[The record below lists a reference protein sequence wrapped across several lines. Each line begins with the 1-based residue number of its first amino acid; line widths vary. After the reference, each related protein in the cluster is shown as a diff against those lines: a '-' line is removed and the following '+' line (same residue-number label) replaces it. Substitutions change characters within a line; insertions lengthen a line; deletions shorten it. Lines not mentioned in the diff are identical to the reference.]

1 MEKPNTK
8 ICDHFNQ
15 RKLKDFQK
23 TAMKRDH
30 IFCNSCFPRMPTSR
44 PENPD
49 GLNIENL
56 LMCLS
61 CFEVGCNRQTKSQCM
76 LQHGENKKHHMTYS
90 LSMGAI
96 WCYLCDYELK
106 EFMLVQEK
114 GDNEKNNQKLEKLQN
129 YLTEV
134 DVCFKKLIKK
144 HQEIA
149 KKKEQNKIE
158 EEGQDEKQEIVV
170 INKTSKAKAK

>member
-1 MEKPNTK
+1 METAKIK

-23 TAMKRDH
+23 TVMSRDN
-30 IFCNSCFPRMPTSR
+30 IFCDSCFDKMPTR
-44 PENPD
+44 IPENRD

-61 CFEVGCNRQTKSQCM
+61 CFYVGCNRQTKKQCM
-76 LQHGENKKHHMTYS
+76 INHGEKNKHHLTYS
-90 LSMGAI
+90 LSMGAV
-96 WCYLCDYELK
+96 WCYMCDYELK
-106 EFMLVQEK
+106 EFMLTQEK
-114 GDNEKNNQKLEKLQN
+114 GDNERRNQKLDKLKD
-129 YLTEV
+129 YLGEV
-134 DVCFKKLIKK
+134 DKCFKALIKK

-158 EEGQDEKQEIVV
+158 EETVESNDELVKEEL
-170 INKTSKAKAK
+170 NKKSIRK